1 LSLPKKIA
9 TFFLRWK
16 APWYLA
22 EVGEL
27 RDDMESLD
35 VGETEEVVVLVIAG
49 IPFCFGILTC
59 RYEDVR
65 DHDGKVV
72 DWEWHSTPGGRSGRD
87 GRAGSSATG
96 RLTNGI
102 PGVDGSV
109 EIFIANKKSKLSG
122 PYPSAWS
129 LEVVDYNICDS
140 NDDGIIEFGEE
151 IIIKNIRVRNSGKSQ
166 VKV

>member
-1 LSLPKKIA
+1 
-9 TFFLRWK
+9 
-16 APWYLA
+16 
-22 EVGEL
+22 
-27 RDDMESLD
+27 
-35 VGETEEVVVLVIAG
+35 VVVLVITG
-49 IPFCFGILTC
+49 TPFSFGMLTC
-59 RYEDVR
+59 RYENVR
-65 DHDGKVV
+65 DQDGNVV

-102 PGVDGSV
+102 PGVDGSF

-129 LEVVDYNICDS
+129 LKVVDCDICDS

-151 IIIKNIRVRNSGKSQ
+151 ITIKNIRVRNSGKSQ
-166 VKV
+166 VKVRR

>member
-1 LSLPKKIA
+1 
-9 TFFLRWK
+9 
-16 APWYLA
+16 
-22 EVGEL
+22 
-27 RDDMESLD
+27 M
-35 VGETEEVVVLVIAG
+35 VLVITG

-59 RYEDVR
+59 RYEYVR
-65 DHDGKVV
+65 DQDGNVV
-72 DWEWHSTPGGRSGRD
+72 NSEWHSTPGGRSGRD
-87 GRAGSSATG
+87 GRAGSSPTG

-102 PGVDGSV
+102 QGVDGSV

-129 LEVVDYNICDS
+129 LEVVDYDVCDS

-151 IIIKNIRVRNSGKSQ
+151 IKIKNIRVRNSGKSQ